1 MQFSICSAILI
12 VALVKYNPTSCVSG
26 GVFGYEE
33 KVKKPV
39 SLEKVQAASPLR
51 SPPILEGEDARAYH
65 EILDRVFGAVRPT
78 DFIEEI
84 WVRDLVDVTWSMFRL
99 RRLQATFWSDKVSHI
114 ADDRASS
121 RATAEAELVKG
132 PIKEEMDRL
141 LDSDP
146 GLSWETACEQNPR
159 ANEKFQELYS
169 SAWSSLDLNSIQEE
183 VMFSNFHRIEPIVN
197 LIVIAQRRFDEVIR
211 ELDRHRFMQKQLHSF
226 QDRQGSKL
234 ESVEPKMIEGKTTN
248 EKAA

>member
-1 MQFSICSAILI
+1 VENLALRKKSKSHSASKAFRRPHL
-12 VALVKYNPTSCVSG
+12 
-26 GVFGYEE
+26 FG
-33 KVKKPV
+33 P
-39 SLEKVQAASPLR
+39 
-51 SPPILEGEDARAYH
+51 PPILEGEDARAYH
-65 EILDRVFGAVRPT
+65 EILDRVFGAVGPT

-84 WVRDLVDVTWSMFRL
+84 WVRDLVDVTWSLFRL

-141 LDSDP
+141 LDTDS
-146 GLSWETACEQNPR
+146 GLSWETLVEQNPR

-169 SAWSSLDLNSIQEE
+169 SACSSLDLNSIQTE
-183 VMFSNFHRIEPIVN
+183 VMLSNFHRIEPIEN
-197 LIVIAQRRFDEVIR
+197 LIVISQRRFDEVIR

-226 QDRQGSKL
+226 QDRRGPKL